1 MSLDNGFFFSKR
13 VSFEK
18 ETTLVENSKRTMVK
32 KTIIVKIGNF

>member
-1 MSLDNGFFFSKR
+1 MSSDNVFFFSKR

-32 KTIIVKIGNF
+32 KTTIGNFKNG